1 MLSALA
7 PGLPA
12 FVLIKVFHPGFF
24 AREDTKTPMIYAG
37 VGMAAN
43 VMLALLLFVV
53 LGAVGIA
60 IATTIAGWLQV
71 ALLAATLHG
80 RDEFALDRTFKRRFP
95 AVVAA
100 SLIMGAVVWAL
111 AYGMDGW
118 FDPANG
124 VLLQVAALLLLVA
137 SGLAVYA
144 GTAATLGA
152 FDAKSL
158 LARLGAS

>member
-1 MLSALA
+1 MVRRIVQDYYSTTREFSSNARLFLVSTLLTWVGLSVAQ
-7 PGLPA
+7 
-12 FVLIKVFHPGFF
+12 VVFNLYLVAGGYG
-24 AREDTKTPMIYAG
+24 EDMVGGIVSMAG

-71 ALLAATLHG
+71 TLLAATLHG

-100 SLIMGAVVWAL
+100 SLIMGAVVFQNMGAL
-111 AYGMDGW
+111 RRAMGRR
-118 FDPANG
+118 PA
-124 VLLQVAALLLLVA
+124 A
-137 SGLAVYA
+137 
-144 GTAATLGA
+144 
-152 FDAKSL
+152 D
-158 LARLGAS
+158 